1 MRLKT
6 GLVNNSLYK
15 FIYGASLFQQH
26 SNYLSLTLVFT
37 LKKKSYF

>member
-15 FIYGASLFQQH
+15 FIYGASLFQQ
-26 SNYLSLTLVFT
+26 YLSLTLVFT